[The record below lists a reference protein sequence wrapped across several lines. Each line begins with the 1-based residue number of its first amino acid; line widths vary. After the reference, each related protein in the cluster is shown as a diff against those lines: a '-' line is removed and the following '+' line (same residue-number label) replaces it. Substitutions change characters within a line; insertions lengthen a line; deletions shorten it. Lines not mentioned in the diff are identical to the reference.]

1 MERFGIIVLLALC
14 LAGCAKQD
22 NARYERPALR
32 VRTLVVT
39 PQQQTASSRYVGS
52 IEAIREVPLSL
63 HMNSRI
69 EAVYVHNG
77 ERVRAGQVLML
88 LDSTQAKNAVLS
100 TQASL
105 HRAQDAHARV
115 KQVHEKGVVT
125 DQKMVEVESQLA
137 QAQAMYEAALQQL
150 KECSLVAPC
159 AGVVSGLDVEKGQ
172 HIIPGRTLCSL
183 LDVSAYRVVF
193 TVPEAEIGGVGEH
206 GQVTCPAI
214 DASFPITVTE
224 KSPSANTLTH
234 TYDVAARVQ
243 GGTEALLPGMVAVV
257 QMQPSAQDAPSESI
271 VLPARCVLM
280 KTEGPTVWVVNQGQ
294 VTRRAITVDGYLAD
308 GVKVSSGLQAG
319 DTVVTEGYQKLYNGC
334 NVICDVQ

>member
-150 KECSLVAPC
+150 KECSLVACRGSERIGRGERAAYYSRQNTLYAVGRERLPRGVHC
-159 AGVVSGLDVEKGQ
+159 AGSRDRRRGRAWSGDL
-172 HIIPGRTLCSL
+172 S
-183 LDVSAYRVVF
+183 
-193 TVPEAEIGGVGEH
+193 
-206 GQVTCPAI
+206 
-214 DASFPITVTE
+214 
-224 KSPSANTLTH
+224 
-234 TYDVAARVQ
+234 
-243 GGTEALLPGMVAVV
+243 
-257 QMQPSAQDAPSESI
+257 
-271 VLPARCVLM
+271 
-280 KTEGPTVWVVNQGQ
+280 
-294 VTRRAITVDGYLAD
+294 
-308 GVKVSSGLQAG
+308 
-319 DTVVTEGYQKLYNGC
+319 
-334 NVICDVQ
+334 CD